1 MTLGAD
7 VPFGPRRR
15 ERLFDMNNP
24 AGWVGFND
32 PNVTASTDD
41 MTDDQDRRLPPEIS
55 MSIPSER
62 HARASDLHVRRW
74 RRLNESAVGLPGGRC
89 RRACVP

>member
-32 PNVTASTDD
+32 PHVTASTDD
-41 MTDDQDRRLPPEIS
+41 MADDQDRRLPPEIS

-62 HARASDLHVRRW
+62 HARVSDPHVRRW
-74 RRLNESAVGLPGGRC
+74 RRLTEAALGSAGKHLRG
-89 RRACVP
+89 